1 MNRPPPMSEHAD
13 ESARPSAQTIQAWLI
28 HQIAEELQVAPENI
42 RLDQPILAC
51 GIDSMQVVSIVARL
65 EDWLKIRFYG
75 NPLEDYPTIER
86 LSEHVSELIAVQ

>member
-1 MNRPPPMSEHAD
+1 MNRTPPMSEHAD
-13 ESARPSAQTIQAWLI
+13 DSPHPSAQKIQAWLI
-28 HQIAEELQVAPENI
+28 HQIAEALPVATEKI

-65 EDWLKIRFYG
+65 EDWLKIRFSG

-86 LSEHVSELIAVQ
+86 LSEHVAELIAIQ